1 MSIAIMACRKLVGQ
15 CAGTGCFDA
24 YNNLTD
30 TFRKYENSKPILSSF
45 FYCSGCDTTI
55 SDQEDWNHKIEQLKR
70 KKVDTIHIALC
81 IDVECDNYNK
91 HEKLLKN
98 HGFNVIHGTHK

>member
-1 MSIAIMACRKLVGQ
+1 VLELDVLMP
-15 CAGTGCFDA
+15 
-24 YNNLTD
+24 
-30 TFRKYENSKPILSSF
+30 KYENSKPILSSF